1 MGEGYAGRRIERQIV
16 SVCGLLR
23 TVLNIYLN
31 RDKLREGK
39 LLRIA
44 EGDARV

>member
-1 MGEGYAGRRIERQIV
+1 MGEGYAGRRIERQIA

-31 RDKLREGK
+31 TDKHRESK
-39 LLRIA
+39 LLRFA